1 MQESWFCGQY
11 NIEHAD
17 QAESGSSQ
25 DDKWRR
31 CKVYIGLPEMYPALP
46 PLISFYAGILPP
58 QACAAISRYL
68 ISKIY
73 PSHLGEPVLYN
84 LVNELTVEM
93 GAYEISRR
101 ILEER
106 LPKLANPIKG
116 TMRLEKNRYKKK
128 NDIDTLNKM
137 RRKGKTES
145 DEAIQER
152 LSKAKKSHIKILE
165 ARERERSRLEQ
176 IKEEMKKTVL
186 RGDEAKKKLEEEN
199 LRRKEKEQR
208 AEVVLKSK
216 TEKRDLR
223 MQNLQRKGKQIT
235 LRNVMNEVNADRR
248 RKKHGLNDEERL
260 NSKVDGAQT
269 NDKKT

>member
-1 MQESWFCGQY
+1 
-11 NIEHAD
+11 
-17 QAESGSSQ
+17 
-25 DDKWRR
+25 
-31 CKVYIGLPEMYPALP
+31 
-46 PLISFYAGILPP
+46 
-58 QACAAISRYL
+58 
-68 ISKIY
+68 
-73 PSHLGEPVLYN
+73 
-84 LVNELTVEM
+84 
-93 GAYEISRR
+93 
-101 ILEER
+101 
-106 LPKLANPIKG
+106 
-116 TMRLEKNRYKKK
+116 
-128 NDIDTLNKM
+128 M

-235 LRNVMNEVNADRR
+235 LRNVMSEVNADRR
-248 RKKHGLNDEERL
+248 RKKHGLDDEERL

-269 NDKKT
+269 NDKKNVAVYDMTANTQNAVKKLGLKFEPSPLLAGIVRTVESERKTSPWLYSTENNDGVVSSNNKDTFTEQGFG